1 MRSRVIYLC
10 WLAILWRNRT
20 GSGSLAHVIGVAEA
34 CQCQRKPFVLRT
46 RARQQRLHEGL
57 PVAVRSDRAPK
68 WVGSGGMVS
77 AQCYPSW
84 KTRKSCDVHAL
95 FRADCPL
102 CPLSFGP
109 CLQQLRHTKD
119 SDGVAFKKEWN
130 QKFAWF
136 TQSKECQKI
145 TTIHGAKNS
154 MTHTC
159 SGFSRHPH

>member
-1 MRSRVIYLC
+1 MSMRSRVIYLC

-77 AQCYPSW
+77 AQCLPAW
-84 KTRKSCDVHAL
+84 NTRKSCDVHVL
-95 FRADCPL
+95 LRADCILCILFPL
-102 CPLSFGP
+102 APSNSCGTQRTAMGWHLRRSGTRNLPGSPRARSVRKSPLSTGP
-109 CLQQLRHTKD
+109 KT
-119 SDGVAFKKEWN
+119 A
-130 QKFAWF
+130 
-136 TQSKECQKI
+136 
-145 TTIHGAKNS
+145 
-154 MTHTC
+154 
-159 SGFSRHPH
+159 